1 MVAERGDGEKASFAS
16 YFRCSGNATVK
27 LAGCSGYSGIP
38 ILNYAI
44 FLLGVFL
51 RSKRLMVSAKTNRAY
66 PPISPAHTQTYAI
79 LSAFAQE
86 QNLSPMTLTELQQ
99 KLKLGIRTAA
109 RDIFGVEIQ
118 QLNVETPPRA
128 ELGDLAFPVSFE
140 LAKLIKQATGE
151 KQPPR
156 VIAEKLKPELEGI
169 EEIAR
174 VEIAG
179 AGYINVF
186 FDRAKLLSLFAR
198 TAPITTGRIEKL
210 DQPKKMVEHTS
221 INPNKAAHIGHVRN
235 AVLGDTFVR
244 ILKAAGDR
252 VEVQNYIDNTGVQ
265 VADVV
270 VGFLHIEKMNLDQI
284 KTLDASLGKDYSF
297 DYYCWDLYTKVGLFY
312 RDGNLSGELNPE
324 KTGLRMEVLHALE
337 EGNNPIA
344 DLADYVATRNVE
356 CIVDTMERLGI
367 RYDLLARESDIL
379 HLHFWERAFELMKG
393 TGVIRYEREGR
404 HAGCWV
410 MPFESHTG
418 TDEHES
424 DKIIVRSNGTV
435 TYTGKDIAYQ
445 LWKLGKLGLDFHYQ
459 VFRQYQ
465 ERYLLWVT
473 TTDADA
479 EANARVERP
488 QFGGGITVY
497 NVIDSR
503 QSYPQEI
510 VARGV
515 AAVVPELGED
525 ASVHFSYEMVALSPA
540 ACGELGIELSAED
553 RTRPYIEMSGRKGLG
568 VKADDLINQLEAGA
582 LTEVEKR
589 NPNLSVDEKKATAH
603 EVAVAALRYF
613 LLKFTRNTVIAFDFK
628 EALSF
633 EGETGPYCQYAA
645 VRTNSIFRKLG
656 DEAVVEADAL
666 LDGLARD
673 DELQTKVA
681 EVLSGEGGT
690 EIWSLVMLTQQLDD
704 VIEQCRNSAE
714 PANLA
719 KYTFSV
725 AKAFS
730 RFYHDHRILTE
741 KDLVRRAVLIA
752 VTKVVRAQLIAAL
765 AILGINVPE
774 QM

>member
-1 MVAERGDGEKASFAS
+1 
-16 YFRCSGNATVK
+16 
-27 LAGCSGYSGIP
+27 
-38 ILNYAI
+38 
-44 FLLGVFL
+44 
-51 RSKRLMVSAKTNRAY
+51 
-66 PPISPAHTQTYAI
+66 
-79 LSAFAQE
+79 
-86 QNLSPMTLTELQQ
+86 MTLTELQQ
-99 KLKLGIRTAA
+99 KIRERIRVAA
-109 RDIFGVEIQ
+109 REIFSVEVQ
-118 QLNVETPPRA
+118 QLSVEAPPRP

-151 KQPPR
+151 KQAPR
-156 VIAEKLKPELEGI
+156 AIAEKLKAQLEDI
-169 EEIAR
+169 EEVSR

-179 AGYINVF
+179 AGYINVIL
-186 FDRAKLLSLFAR
+186 DRARLLTRFAGP
-198 TAPITTGRIEKL
+198 TPTKAPDQ

-244 ILKAAGDR
+244 ILQAAGDR

-270 VGFLHIEKMNLDQI
+270 VGFLHLENMDLDQI
-284 KTLDASLGKDYSF
+284 KALDASLTKNYPF

-312 RDGNLSGELNPE
+312 RDGNPSGDLNSE
-324 KTGLRMEVLHALE
+324 KMKLRNEVLHALE
-337 EGNNPIA
+337 EGGNTIA
-344 DLADYVATRNVE
+344 QLADYVATRNVE
-356 CIVDTMERLGI
+356 CILDTMERLDI

-379 HLHFWERAFELMKG
+379 HLHFWERAFELMK
-393 TGVIRYEREGR
+393 TAGVIRYETEGR

-445 LWKLGKLGLDFHYQ
+445 LWKLGKLGLDFNYK
-459 VFRQYQ
+459 VFRNYPDGHV
-465 ERYLLWVT
+465 LWVSKT
-473 TTDADA
+473 ETGGD
-479 EANARVERP
+479 RP
-488 QFGGGITVY
+488 AFGGGITVY

-515 AAVVPELGED
+515 AAVVPEIGAD

-540 ACGELGIELSAED
+540 ACEELGIELSDED
-553 RTRPYIEMSGRKGLG
+553 RARPYIEMSGRKGLG

-582 LTEVEKR
+582 LAEVEKR
-589 NPNLSVDEKKATAH
+589 NPDLSDDEKKATAH

-613 LLKFTRNTVIAFDFK
+613 LLKFTRTTVIAFDFK

-656 DEAVVEADAL
+656 NETVDAADAL
-666 LDGLARD
+666 MKAAAEDGA
-673 DELQTKVA
+673 LQTRVT
-681 EVLSGEGGT
+681 EVLSGDAGT
-690 EIWSLVMLTQQLDD
+690 EIWSLLLLSQQLDE
-704 VIEQCRNSAE
+704 VIAQCRNSAE

-719 KYTFSV
+719 KYTFSL
-725 AKAFS
+725 ARAFS
-730 RFYHDHRILTE
+730 RFYHDHRIMTE
-741 KDLVRRAVLIA
+741 PDEVRRAVLIT
-752 VTKVVRAQLIAAL
+752 VTKIIRMKLTTSL
-765 AILGINVPE
+765 SILGIKVPE

>member
-1 MVAERGDGEKASFAS
+1 MLTD
-16 YFRCSGNATVK
+16 
-27 LAGCSGYSGIP
+27 LLYSA
-38 ILNYAI
+38 L
-44 FLLGVFL
+44 FL
-51 RSKRLMVSAKTNRAY
+51 
-66 PPISPAHTQTYAI
+66 
-79 LSAFAQE
+79 
-86 QNLSPMTLTELQQ
+86 MTLTELQQ
-99 KLKLGIRTAA
+99 KLKDRIRSAA
-109 RDIFGVEIQ
+109 RELFGVEVQ
-118 QLNVETPPRA
+118 QLAAEAPPRA

-140 LAKLIKQATGE
+140 LAKLIKQVTGE
-151 KQPPR
+151 KQAPR
-156 VIAEKLKPELEGI
+156 AIAEKLKSQLEDI
-169 EEIAR
+169 EE
-174 VEIAG
+174 VSGVDIAG

-186 FDRAKLLSLFAR
+186 FDRARLLSIFAR
-198 TAPITTGRIEKL
+198 PEKASDTAQRER
-210 DQPKKMVEHTS
+210 PKKMVEHTS

-252 VEVQNYIDNTGVQ
+252 IEVQNYIDNTGVQ

-270 VGFLHIEKMNLDQI
+270 VGFLHLEKMELDQI
-284 KTLDASLGKDYSF
+284 KALDASLTKDYTF

-312 RDGNLSGELNPE
+312 RDGNAGGEMNPE
-324 KTGLRMEVLHALE
+324 KTKLRNEVLHALE
-337 EGNNPIA
+337 EGNNTIA
-344 DLADYVATRNVE
+344 ELADYVATRNVE
-356 CIVDTMERLGI
+356 CILDTMERLGI

-379 HLHFWERAFELMKG
+379 HLHFWERAFQLMKNV
-393 TGVIRYEREGR
+393 GVIRKETEGR

-445 LWKLGKLGLDFHYQ
+445 LWKLGKLGLDFHYHI
-459 VFRQYQ
+459 FRNYPDGHV
-465 ERYLLWVT
+465 LWVT
-473 TTDADA
+473 QT
-479 EANARVERP
+479 EPGSERP
-488 QFGGGITVY
+488 EFGGGVTVY

-515 AAVVPELGED
+515 GAVVPEIGED

-540 ACGELGIELSAED
+540 ACEELGIELSDED

-568 VKADDLINQLEAGA
+568 VKADDLINQLETGA
-582 LTEVEKR
+582 LAEVEKR
-589 NPNLSVDEKKATAH
+589 NPDLPDAEKRTTAH

-656 DEAVVEADAL
+656 NETVEAADSLMTETASDSAL
-666 LDGLARD
+666 QAR
-673 DELQTKVA
+673 VA
-681 EVLSGEGGT
+681 EVLSGESGT
-690 EIWSLVMLTQQLDD
+690 EVWSLVMLSQQLDD
-704 VIEQCRNSAE
+704 VILQCRNSAE

-719 KYTFSV
+719 KYTFSL
-725 AKAFS
+725 ARTFS

-741 KDLVRRAVLIA
+741 PDEVRRSVLTA
-752 VTKVVRAQLIAAL
+752 VTKIVRTQLTTAL
-765 AILGINVPE
+765 SILGINVPD

>member
-1 MVAERGDGEKASFAS
+1 
-16 YFRCSGNATVK
+16 
-27 LAGCSGYSGIP
+27 
-38 ILNYAI
+38 
-44 FLLGVFL
+44 
-51 RSKRLMVSAKTNRAY
+51 
-66 PPISPAHTQTYAI
+66 
-79 LSAFAQE
+79 
-86 QNLSPMTLTELQQ
+86 MTLNELQQ
-99 KLKLGIRTAA
+99 KLRERIRSAA
-109 RDIFGVEIQ
+109 KEIFGVEVQ
-118 QLNVETPPRA
+118 QLAAEAPPRP

-140 LAKLIKQATGE
+140 LAKLIKLATGE
-151 KQPPR
+151 KQAPR
-156 VIAEKLKPELEGI
+156 AIAEKLKPRLEDIG
-169 EEIAR
+169 EVER

-186 FDRAKLLSLFAR
+186 FDRARLLSLFA
-198 TAPITTGRIEKL
+198 APTTSREATDL
-210 DQPKKMVEHTS
+210 DQPKMMVEHTS

-235 AVLGDTFVR
+235 AVLGDTFER

-270 VGFLHIEKMNLDQI
+270 VGFLHIENKDLSEI
-284 KTLDASLGKDYSF
+284 KALDASLPKDYPF

-312 RDGNLSGELNPE
+312 RDGNVSGEMNPD
-324 KTGLRMEVLHALE
+324 KLQLRNEVLHALE
-337 EGNNPIA
+337 EGGSNPIA
-344 DLADYVATRNVE
+344 VLADYVATRNVE
-356 CIVDTMERLGI
+356 CIIDTMERLGI

-379 HLHFWERAFELMKG
+379 HLHFWNRAFDLMKEK
-393 TGVIRYEREGR
+393 GVIRYETEGR

-445 LWKLGKLGLDFHYQ
+445 LWKLGKLGLDFHYK
-459 VFRQYQ
+459 VFRNYPDGHT
-465 ERYLLWVT
+465 LWT
-473 TTDADA
+473 TKT
-479 EANARVERP
+479 EPEEPGTERP
-488 QFGGGITVY
+488 HFGGGVRVY

-515 AAVVPELGED
+515 AAVVPEVGED

-540 ACGELGIELSAED
+540 ACDALGIELSEED

-589 NPNLSVDEKKATAH
+589 NPELPDDAKKATAH

-656 DEAVVEADAL
+656 DETSAAADTLMKEVAGDAAL
-666 LDGLARD
+666 QA
-673 DELQTKVA
+673 KVSQ
-681 EVLSGEGGT
+681 VLSGEGGT
-690 EIWSLVMLTQQLDD
+690 EIWSLLMSTQQLDE
-704 VIEQCRNSAE
+704 VIAQCRNSAE

-719 KYTFSV
+719 KYTFSL
-725 AKAFS
+725 ARAFS
-730 RFYHDHRILTE
+730 RFYHDHRILSE
-741 KDLVRRAVLIA
+741 PDEVRRAVLTT
-752 VTKVVRAQLIAAL
+752 VTKIVRTQLTTAL
-765 AILGINVPE
+765 SILGINVPD

>member
-1 MVAERGDGEKASFAS
+1 
-16 YFRCSGNATVK
+16 
-27 LAGCSGYSGIP
+27 
-38 ILNYAI
+38 
-44 FLLGVFL
+44 
-51 RSKRLMVSAKTNRAY
+51 
-66 PPISPAHTQTYAI
+66 
-79 LSAFAQE
+79 
-86 QNLSPMTLTELQQ
+86 MTLIELQQ
-99 KLKLGIRTAA
+99 KLKDRIRSAA
-109 RDIFGVEIQ
+109 RELFGVELQ
-118 QLNVETPPRA
+118 QLAAEVPPRP

-151 KQPPR
+151 KQNPR
-156 VIAEKLKPELEGI
+156 AIAEKLRAQLEDI
-169 EEIAR
+169 DEVSR

-186 FDRAKLLSLFAR
+186 YNRAKLLVLFAGPAEIGDVR
-198 TAPITTGRIEKL
+198 HIDR
-210 DQPKKMVEHTS
+210 PKKMVEHTS

-244 ILKAAGDR
+244 ILEAAGDR

-270 VGFLHIEKMNLDQI
+270 VGFLHLDKMDLEQI
-284 KTLDASLGKDYSF
+284 KALDHSLTKDYPF
-297 DYYCWDLYTKVGLFY
+297 DYYCWDLYTRVGLFY
-312 RDGNLSGELNPE
+312 RDGNAAGEMNAE
-324 KTGLRMEVLHALE
+324 KVKLRNDVLHALE
-337 EGNNPIA
+337 EGNNSIA
-344 DLADYVATRNVE
+344 ELADYVATRNVE
-356 CIVDTMERLGI
+356 CIIDTMERLGI

-379 HLHFWERAFELMKG
+379 HLHFWERAFGLMKNE
-393 TGVIRYEREGR
+393 GVIRYETEGR

-445 LWKLGKLGLDFHYQ
+445 LWKLGKLGLDFHYR
-459 VFRQYQ
+459 VFRKYDDGHV
-465 ERYLLWVT
+465 LWST
-473 TTDADA
+473 QTEP
-479 EANARVERP
+479 EAPETNAP
-488 QFGGGITVY
+488 HFGGGVTVY

-515 AAVVPELGED
+515 AAVVPEIGED

-540 ACGELGIELSAED
+540 ACEELGIELSDED
-553 RTRPYIEMSGRKGLG
+553 RARPYIEMSGRKGLG

-582 LTEVEKR
+582 LVEVEKR
-589 NPNLSVDEKKATAH
+589 NPELSEAEKTATAH

-613 LLKFTRNTVIAFDFK
+613 LLKFTRTTVIAFDFK

-645 VRTNSIFRKLG
+645 VRTNSIFRKLPN
-656 DEAVVEADAL
+656 ETVAAADAL
-666 LDGLARD
+666 IEQITGDGA
-673 DELQTKVA
+673 LQVKVA

-690 EIWSLVMLTQQLDD
+690 EIWSLVMLSQQLDE
-704 VIEQCRNSAE
+704 VVAQCRNSAE

-719 KYTFSV
+719 KYTFSL
-725 AKAFS
+725 ARQFS
-730 RFYHDHRILTE
+730 RFYHDHRIITE
-741 KDLVRRAVLIA
+741 QDDVRRGVLIA
-752 VTKVVRAQLIAAL
+752 VTKLIKRQLTGAL
-765 AILGINVPE
+765 GILGITVPE

>member
-1 MVAERGDGEKASFAS
+1 
-16 YFRCSGNATVK
+16 
-27 LAGCSGYSGIP
+27 
-38 ILNYAI
+38 
-44 FLLGVFL
+44 
-51 RSKRLMVSAKTNRAY
+51 
-66 PPISPAHTQTYAI
+66 
-79 LSAFAQE
+79 
-86 QNLSPMTLTELQQ
+86 MTLTELQQ
-99 KLKLGIRTAA
+99 KLREKIRVAA
-109 RDIFGVEIQ
+109 RDTFGVELQ
-118 QLNVETPPRA
+118 QVNAETPPRA

-151 KQPPR
+151 KQNPR
-156 VIAEKLKPELEGI
+156 SIAEKLKTQLEHV
-169 EEIAR
+169 EEVSR

-186 FDRAKLLSLFAR
+186 YDRAKLLGIFAG
-198 TAPITTGRIEKL
+198 TVTQDKEQL
-210 DQPKKMVEHTS
+210 DRPKKMVEHTS

-235 AVLGDTFVR
+235 SVLGDTFVR
-244 ILKAAGDR
+244 VLKAAGDR

-270 VGFLHIEKMNLDQI
+270 VGFLHLEKKNLDEI
-284 KTLDASLGKDYSF
+284 KAVDATLTKDYPF

-312 RDGNLSGELNPE
+312 RDGSPGGDVNPE
-324 KTGLRMEVLHALE
+324 KVKLRNEVLHALE
-337 EGNNPIA
+337 EGGNTIA
-344 DLADYVATRNVE
+344 ELADYVATRNVE
-356 CIVDTMERLGI
+356 CILDTMERLGI

-379 HLHFWERAFELMKG
+379 HLHFWERAFELMKK
-393 TGVIRYEREGR
+393 TGVIRYEPEGR

-418 TDEHES
+418 TEEHES

-445 LWKLGKLGLDFHYQ
+445 LWKLGKLGLDFHYR
-459 VFRQYQ
+459 VFRNYDDGHV
-465 ERYLLWVT
+465 LWATQTETVASGT
-473 TTDADA
+473 
-479 EANARVERP
+479 ERP
-488 QFGGGITVY
+488 HFGGGVTVY

-515 AAVVPELGED
+515 AAVVPEIGED

-540 ACGELGIELSAED
+540 ACEELGIELSDED
-553 RTRPYIEMSGRKGLG
+553 RARPYIEMSGRKGLG

-589 NPNLSVDEKKATAH
+589 NPELSDNDKKATAH

-645 VRTNSIFRKLG
+645 VRTNSIFRKLADETVAASDTLISQIAG
-656 DEAVVEADAL
+656 DSAL
-666 LDGLARD
+666 R
-673 DELQTKVA
+673 ERVS

-690 EIWSLVMLTQQLDD
+690 EIWSLVMLSQQLDE
-704 VIEQCRNSAE
+704 VIVQCRNSAE

-719 KYTFSV
+719 KYTFSL
-725 AKAFS
+725 ARAFS

-741 KDLVRRAVLIA
+741 QDEVRRGVLIA
-752 VTKVVRAQLIAAL
+752 VTKIIRTQLTTAL
-765 AILGINVPE
+765 GILGINVPE

>member
-1 MVAERGDGEKASFAS
+1 
-16 YFRCSGNATVK
+16 
-27 LAGCSGYSGIP
+27 
-38 ILNYAI
+38 
-44 FLLGVFL
+44 
-51 RSKRLMVSAKTNRAY
+51 
-66 PPISPAHTQTYAI
+66 
-79 LSAFAQE
+79 
-86 QNLSPMTLTELQQ
+86 MTLAELQQ
-99 KLKLGIRTAA
+99 KLKDRIRSAA
-109 RDIFGVEIQ
+109 RELFGVELQ
-118 QLNVETPPRA
+118 QFAAEAPPRP

-151 KQPPR
+151 KQAPR
-156 VIAEKLKPELEGI
+156 AIAEKLKSQLEHI
-169 EEIAR
+169 EEVSR

-186 FDRAKLLSLFAR
+186 FDRARLLSIFAR
-198 TAPITTGRIEKL
+198 PETTTDTAHGE
-210 DQPKKMVEHTS
+210 QPKKMVEHTS

-252 VEVQNYIDNTGVQ
+252 IEVQNYIDNTGVQ

-270 VGFLHIEKMNLDQI
+270 VGFLHLEKMDLDQI
-284 KTLDASLGKDYSF
+284 KALDASLTKDYPF

-312 RDGNLSGELNPE
+312 RDGNAGGDMNPE
-324 KTGLRMEVLHALE
+324 KTKLRNEVLHALE
-337 EGNNPIA
+337 EGGNNSIA
-344 DLADYVATRNVE
+344 ELADYVATRNVE
-356 CIVDTMERLGI
+356 CIIDTMERLGI

-379 HLHFWERAFELMKG
+379 HLHFWERAFELMKNA
-393 TGVIRYEREGR
+393 GVIRKETVGR

-445 LWKLGKLGLDFHYQ
+445 LWKLGKLGLDFHYR
-459 VFRQYQ
+459 VFRNYPDGHV
-465 ERYLLWVT
+465 LWVT
-473 TTDADA
+473 QT
-479 EANARVERP
+479 EPGSERP
-488 QFGGGITVY
+488 EFGGGVTVY

-515 AAVVPELGED
+515 AAVVPEIGED

-540 ACGELGIELSAED
+540 ACEELGIELSAED

-568 VKADDLINQLEAGA
+568 VKADDLINQLETGA
-582 LTEVEKR
+582 LAEVEKR
-589 NPNLSVDEKKATAH
+589 NPDLPESEKKETAH

-656 DEAVVEADAL
+656 NETVAAADSLMKEIAGDSAL
-666 LDGLARD
+666 QAR
-673 DELQTKVA
+673 VA
-681 EVLSGEGGT
+681 EVLAGEGGT
-690 EIWSLVMLTQQLDD
+690 EIWSLVMLSQQLDD
-704 VIEQCRNSAE
+704 VILQCRNSAE

-719 KYTFSV
+719 KYTFSL
-725 AKAFS
+725 ARTFS

-741 KDLVRRAVLIA
+741 PDEVRRSVLTA
-752 VTKVVRAQLIAAL
+752 VTKIVKTQLTTAL
-765 AILGINVPE
+765 SILGINVPD